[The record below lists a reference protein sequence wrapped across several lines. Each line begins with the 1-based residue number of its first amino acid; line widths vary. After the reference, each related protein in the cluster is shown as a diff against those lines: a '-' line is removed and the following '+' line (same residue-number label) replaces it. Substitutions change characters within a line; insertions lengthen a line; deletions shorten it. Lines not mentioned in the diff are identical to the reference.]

1 MRDVP
6 GRRQLERRARALVVE
21 RYDWSAVAGEL
32 EQALIE
38 FAGVPSRLEPIPGR
52 AERQTELRLRNRA
65 IS

>member
-1 MRDVP
+1 VRF
-6 GRRQLERRARALVVE
+6 VE